1 MPAEVTENNDP
12 AVLLQEF
19 KDRYQKLQ
27 GETNQLQA
35 KIRENES
42 TALKLLGAIETLEY
56 LNPPPAEPAEVP
68 AE

>member
-1 MPAEVTENNDP
+1 MPADVTENKDP

-19 KDRYQKLQ
+19 KDRYQKIQ

-42 TALKLLGAIETLEY
+42 TALKL
-56 LNPPPAEPAEVP
+56 
-68 AE
+68 